1 MLRIGRL
8 APATPHGRINM
19 GGFYGLQE
27 ETPHEETT
35 MTDAHRA
42 LVMEESRDP
51 HEVAQAHAQAARL
64 ARNATWLQAHAADIY
79 PRYRGQHICIA
90 GEELFVA
97 ATPDEAWALATAAHP
112 DDDGRFL
119 YYIPVEA
126 VARIY
131 VY

>member
-1 MLRIGRL
+1 
-8 APATPHGRINM
+8 
-19 GGFYGLQE
+19 
-27 ETPHEETT
+27 